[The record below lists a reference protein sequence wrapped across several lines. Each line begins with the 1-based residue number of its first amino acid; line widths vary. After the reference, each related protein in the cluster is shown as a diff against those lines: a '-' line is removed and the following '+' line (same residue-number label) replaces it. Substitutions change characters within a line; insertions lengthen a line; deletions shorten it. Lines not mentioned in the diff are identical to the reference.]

1 MVINDDDDN
10 DDNDDDDNNN
20 TNTNN
25 NNNNSLREVQYMT
38 RMGERIVAYVFLMR
52 KPETEKSLG
61 RPRSRWD
68 VTLK

>member
-1 MVINDDDDN
+1 MVINDDDN
-10 DDNDDDDNNN
+10 DDNDDDNNN
-20 TNTNN
+20 TNTN